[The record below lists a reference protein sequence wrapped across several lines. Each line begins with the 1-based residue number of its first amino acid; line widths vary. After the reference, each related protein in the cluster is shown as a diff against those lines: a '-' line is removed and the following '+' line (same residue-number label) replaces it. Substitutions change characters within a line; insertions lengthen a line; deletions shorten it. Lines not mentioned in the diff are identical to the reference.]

1 LYGNHY
7 FVKYYLLSTLLFLF
21 THILSR
27 AQIHSDTTLSSK
39 ETISPQRDSLIFQ
52 VATAPSYR
60 QVLQQNPFFNF
71 FASPVVLAAIERVPN
86 RKEPLFYLL
95 CALVL
100 LLAFVKTGYSKYFNN
115 MMTVAFSAS
124 LKQKQLRE
132 QLMQSPLPSLF
143 LNILFVLVVGVYIN
157 FIIQHYA
164 EAPNSAFN
172 WLQLAYCVAVVSG
185 VYLFKY
191 IILTFCGWIF
201 NIKEAANVYLFVVFL
216 VNKLIGIFLLP
227 MISIMAFASTG
238 WWTVLSTVSYIL
250 IGGFIIYRF
259 IVSYAPLRR
268 EVKVSQFQ
276 FFVYLC
282 AFEITPMILIYR
294 EFLKVI

>member
-7 FVKYYLLSTLLFLF
+7 FVKYYLLATLLFLL

-27 AQIHSDTTLSSK
+27 AQIHSDTLLLSSD
-39 ETISPQRDSLIFQ
+39 TISTQKDSLIFQ

-71 FASPVVLAAIERVPN
+71 FAKPVLLSAIERVPN

-100 LLAFVKTGYSKYFNN
+100 LLAFVKTGYNKYFNN

-157 FIIQHYA
+157 FIIQHYT
-164 EAPNSAFN
+164 EASYSAFN
-172 WLQLAYCVAVVSG
+172 WLQLAYCVGIVSV

-227 MISIMAFASTG
+227 MIGIMAFASPD

-250 IGGFIIYRF
+250 LAGFVIYRF
-259 IVSYAPLRR
+259 IVSYPPVRR

-294 EFLKVI
+294 EFLKFI

>member
-7 FVKYYLLSTLLFLF
+7 FVKYYLIATLLLLF
-21 THILSR
+21 MHTHSR
-27 AQIHSDTTLSSK
+27 GQIQLDTLLPPGD
-39 ETISPQRDSLIFQ
+39 TISPPKDSLIFQ

-71 FASPVVLAAIERVPN
+71 FASPVVLSATERIPN
-86 RKEPLFYLL
+86 GKEPLFYLL
-95 CALVL
+95 CGLVL
-100 LLAFVKTGYSKYFNN
+100 LLAFVKTGYNKYFNN

-143 LNILFVLVVGVYIN
+143 LNSLFVLVVGVYIN
-157 FIIQHYA
+157 FIIQHDA
-164 EAPNSAFN
+164 KGTSPAIN
-172 WLQLAYCVAVVSG
+172 WQLLAYCIAIVGV

-191 IILTFCGWIF
+191 VIITFCGWIF

-227 MISIMAFASTG
+227 MISVMAFARPG
-238 WWTVLSTVSYIL
+238 WWTVLSTISYIL
-250 IGGFIIYRF
+250 LAGFIIYRF
-259 IVSYAPLRR
+259 IVSYAPVRR

-294 EFLKVI
+294 EFLKFI